1 MDNKVKE
8 IRRILL
14 GQLTWTEDGRLAAAQ
29 SGQRMR
35 FQGLVNGWG
44 AVRFLGV
51 THRERKYQLAD
62 KASAKE
68 ARNILTQM
76 GQAVELKETPKA
88 SACLCR
94 FFMMAP
100 VLVTVETAGTQLQ
113 VTAFTGRD
121 PLSPMLCRRALDGF
135 EKGLPETAV
144 LVMEEKP
151 KQTPRR
157 TKSGKKDTSTSPKP
171 TVKGER
177 KLGKR
182 SDTK

>member
-51 THRERKYQLAD
+51 THRERKYQMAD

-88 SACLCR
+88 AACLCR

-113 VTAFTGRD
+113 VTSYTGRD
-121 PLSPMLCRRALDGF
+121 PLAPMLCRRALDGF
-135 EKGLPETAV
+135 EKGLPETAG
-144 LVMEEKP
+144 LVTEEKP
-151 KQTPRR
+151 KQTVRR
-157 TKSGKKDTSTSPKP
+157 TKSGERAVPAPPKR
-171 TVKGER
+171 TGKGER
-177 KLGKR
+177 KRDKR